1 GTQKIFYNRSDVYF
15 ASLHGDPMEAFPH
28 FLGHADEKGI
38 EDGEGFNLNCPLPR
52 NTSYAE
58 WRKSLIKAIDEV
70 KNFCPDLLLISL
82 GVDTFQNDPIS
93 FFKLKRE
100 DYFDVGRTISSLDL
114 PTLFVME
121 GGYAI
126 NEIGVNTVNILKG
139 FEE

>member
-1 GTQKIFYNRSDVYF
+1 
-15 ASLHGDPMEAFPH
+15 MEAFPH

-52 NTSYAE
+52 NTSYE
-58 WRKSLIKAIDEV
+58 QWRKSLIKVIDEI
-70 KNFCPDLLLISL
+70 KIFSPDFFLISL
-82 GVDTFQNDPIS
+82 GVDTFEHDPIS
-93 FFKLKRE
+93 FFKLKSE
-100 DYFDVGRTISSLDL
+100 DYFDVGRIIASLNL

-126 NEIGVNTVNILKG
+126 NQIGINTVNILKG